1 MNREL
6 VSSAVWYR
14 GGSLFLMARR
24 HLLLLPAAAL
34 MVLCTGCGDPVTTPA
49 TGPPHVRTPPD
60 VVSGEMVTREGWTV
74 VVVSPDGS
82 DSSFAVTARTPV
94 TAVVTGAAD
103 DIQPGTCVAAGGGRA
118 GAGLVAA
125 WVLVDGPAGCARP
138 GAAIAGRLP
147 AGLTPVVGTVRSVAA
162 GDVSVEGPAGA
173 GRFSFTVATPVG
185 RVLEGSLGDLMPG
198 RCVVAHG
205 RRAPTGSLTARH
217 VQIVPTPIGG
227 CFSGGGGVAA
237 LASVE
242 PRAGS
247 GSAPSPA
254 DLATTATTGN
264 PGVIAGGTVGGGGA
278 TPFPGSSRPEGSNL
292 SSAPSAPRPL
302 PSPPPAFVPMP
313 APAPAT
319 PTQRPGGASP
329 APGPGVRQQQGPS
342 PAPGRRGAVGAT
354 PPP

>member
-1 MNREL
+1 
-6 VSSAVWYR
+6 
-14 GGSLFLMARR
+14 MARR
-24 HLLLLPAAAL
+24 HLLLLPAATL

-49 TGPPHVRTPPD
+49 AGPPHVRTPPD
-60 VVSGEMVTREGWTV
+60 VVSGEVVTREGWTV

-82 DSSFAVTARTPV
+82 DSSFVVTARTPV

-125 WVLVDGPAGCARP
+125 WVLVEGPAGCARP

-147 AGLTPVVGTVRSVAA
+147 AGLTPVVGTVRSAAA
-162 GDVSVEGPAGA
+162 GEVSVNGPAGA

-185 RVLEGSLGDLMPG
+185 RVFEGNLGDLKPG

-205 RRAPTGSLTARH
+205 RRAPTGTLTARH

-227 CFSGGGGVAA
+227 CFSGGGGVAV

-242 PRAGS
+242 ARAGS
-247 GSAPSPA
+247 GTSPGPA
-254 DLATTATTGN
+254 DLLSTAATGN
-264 PGVIAGGTVGGGGA
+264 PQGVSAGGTVGGGGA
-278 TPFPGSSRPEGSNL
+278 TPFPVAGEPEGSSV
-292 SSAPSAPRPL
+292 SSPPSAPRPL

-313 APAPAT
+313 APPPVMPTERPAGST
-319 PTQRPGGASP
+319 P
-329 APGPGVRQQQGPS
+329 APGPGARRQQGPS